1 MSDSAFRP
9 PPDEEE
15 WENLMRQLQGQAQGQ
30 PRPFFYNR
38 VSARLAGRPTT
49 SGRAVPV
56 WMFRPAYAALLGVI
70 MLTLSG
76 DVGALRPAS
85 AATPATVTD
94 SAHPLRSH
102 PQ

>member
-9 PPDEEE
+9 TPEQE
-15 WENLMRQLQGQAQGQ
+15 WEDLVRQLHDQAQGQ

-49 SGRAVPV
+49 PGRAVPV
-56 WMFRPAYAALLGVI
+56 WMRRPAYAALLGVI
-70 MLTLSG
+70 MLVLSG
-76 DVGALRPAS
+76 DVGALRPAP
-85 AATPATVTD
+85 AATPATAPAAA
-94 SAHPLRSH
+94 SPLRSH